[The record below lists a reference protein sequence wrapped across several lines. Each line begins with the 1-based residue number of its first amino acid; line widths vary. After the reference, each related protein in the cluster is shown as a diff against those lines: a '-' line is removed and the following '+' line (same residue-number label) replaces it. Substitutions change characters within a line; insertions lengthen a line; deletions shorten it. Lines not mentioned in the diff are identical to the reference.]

1 MAAAIGHGA
10 PQGGPPGTTPGRA
23 LPSATMERSDAAAR
37 RRRVAVI
44 GAGWAGI
51 AAAVTLAAAGTPVT
65 LFEAGRQPGGR
76 ARRVELDGLPVDNG
90 QHLLIGAYAATLAL
104 MRQVG
109 VEPAAVLARLPM
121 RMLVPGVFDLRLPRL
136 PAPLHSATGLL
147 LARGADLREKWAAL
161 RAMRALQANGYRLA
175 ADTTLA
181 AWLNATGQHG
191 ALRRYLWE
199 ALCLAALNTPAARAS
214 AQIFANVLRDTLG
227 ATRDATDFLLPTVP
241 LDELLPTPA
250 VRWLDARGT
259 RLRLACRVA
268 GVRAVAG
275 DGWHVE
281 AGEDRETFTAV
292 IVAVAP
298 QHVPALLPASPA
310 LTGLHATLAAFAW
323 EPIATV
329 YARYPPGTRLPE
341 RILALPGP
349 LAQWV
354 VDRGALA
361 AEAHG
366 PADGLFAHVL
376 SASDDW
382 QALADDELAAALH
395 RELASC
401 LTGLPAPLGQRVLRE
416 KRATF
421 ACVPQLARPANATAL
436 PGLWLAGDYTA
447 SDYPATL
454 EAAVRSGIAA
464 ARGVLGEPLVAG

>member
-1 MAAAIGHGA
+1 MSAAVGHDA
-10 PQGGPPGTTPGRA
+10 PA
-23 LPSATMERSDAAAR
+23 DH

-51 AAAVTLAAAGTPVT
+51 AAAVTLAAVGARVT

-76 ARRVELDGLPVDNG
+76 ARRVELEGLPVDNG

-121 RMLVPGVFDLRLPRL
+121 RVLVPGVLDLRLPRL
-136 PAPLHSATGLL
+136 PAPLHSAMGLL
-147 LARGADLREKWAAL
+147 FARGAGIGEKWAAL
-161 RAMRALQANGYRLA
+161 RAMHALQANGYRLA

-181 AWLNATGQHG
+181 AWLDATGQHG
-191 ALRRYLWE
+191 VLRRHLWE

-214 AQIFANVLRDTLG
+214 AQVFANVLRDTLG
-227 ATRDATDFLLPTVP
+227 AARAATDFLLPTVT
-241 LDELLPTPA
+241 LDEVLPTPA
-250 VRWLDARGT
+250 LRWLTARGAQV
-259 RLRLACRVA
+259 RLGSRVA
-268 GVRAVAG
+268 SVRADAG
-275 DGWHVE
+275 GGWRVDS
-281 AGEDRETFTAV
+281 GNGQETFADV

-298 QHVPALLPASPA
+298 RHVPALLPDAPVLA
-310 LTGLHATLAAFAW
+310 GLRTTLEAFAY

-341 RILALPGP
+341 RLLALRGP

-354 VDRGALA
+354 VDRGALT
-361 AEAHG
+361 AEPRGA
-366 PADGLFAHVL
+366 ADGLFAHVL
-376 SASDDW
+376 SASGDW
-382 QALADDELAAALH
+382 QALADEELAAALH
-395 RELASC
+395 RELAAC
-401 LTGLPAPLGQRVLRE
+401 LPSLPAPLGNRVLRE

-421 ACVPQLARPANATAL
+421 ACVPQLVRPGNATVL

-464 ARGVLGEPLVAG
+464 ARAMLGEPPAAG